1 MKNMKVSMKLIVS
14 FLLVVLLATI
24 IGVVGIFGMN
34 SINSSKTEMYYT
46 KTVPLPYLGKA
57 TEELQNARVNVREM
71 VLYAEKGNEKGVEDA
86 WDYTSKLLPE
96 IAYNLSEFG
105 KYVENDDVS
114 KLYED
119 AKKMYEVEYL
129 PVVNAIRD
137 NARLYASTQNYDYF
151 HIIDDNLDKCRE
163 LSYTMMDKFD
173 TAIDLLM
180 EEGADSYQAADQMA
194 TMLLTVIIVVIVV
207 SIIIAMFLAF
217 YISGLIAK
225 PLSIIANAF
234 KLIGSEGRLDF
245 DDATNRSANETATRK
260 DELGDC
266 ARGFKGII
274 SHLTEIEQNLSA
286 IADGDLTTSVHVL
299 SANDTIGNSLERT
312 LDNLNT
318 MFGEINSASN
328 QVSTGSKQI
337 ADGAQ
342 SLAQG
347 STEQAA
353 SVEELSASIGEIAQK
368 TKENAGMAERAAQ
381 LAKTIMGNAEKGSGQ
396 MGEMTTAVHE
406 INQASQSISKVIKVI
421 DDIAFQTNILALN
434 AAVEAA
440 RAGQHGKGFAVVA
453 EEVRN
458 LAAKSAEAAKDT
470 GGLIQ
475 NSMEKAELGARIAGE
490 TAESLAEIV
499 SGISE
504 STNIVSEIA
513 KSSEE
518 QSLGITQINTGIDQ
532 VAQVVQQNSATAQE
546 SAAASEEMSSQS
558 TMLEELISQFKLKSA
573 GFGSSALPSRSAKAA
588 EALPPVPADNVYEPG
603 NDNFGKY

>member
-14 FLLVVLLATI
+14 FAIVI
-24 IGVVGIFGMN
+24 ILTAIVGVVGIFGMQN
-34 SINSSKTEMYYT
+34 VNAAKQDMYYT
-46 KTVPLPYLGKA
+46 ITKPIPYLGKV
-57 TEELQNARVNVREM
+57 EEGLQSARVYVRDMVMAAMAENPTKVDEDWNNVLSRLGDMQDAVAPFRDNVGSDSALE
-71 VLYAEKGNEKGVEDA
+71 VFNEA
-86 WDYTSKLLPE
+86 MRMY
-96 IAYNLSEFG
+96 
-105 KYVENDDVS
+105 END
-114 KLYED
+114 L
-119 AKKMYEVEYL
+119 A
-129 PVVNAIRD
+129 PVVNAIHAAAKSGTPEDIDKIKTELLPDCVR
-137 NARLYASTQNYDYF
+137 YAY
-151 HIIDDNLDKCRE
+151 IIVG
-163 LSYTMMDKFD
+163 KFD
-173 TAIDLLM
+173 ECTNILM
-180 EEGADSYQAADQMA
+180 QYGEDSYQASDRLG
-194 TMLLTVIIVVIVV
+194 TLLLTVIIIVLAV
-207 SIIIAMFLAF
+207 AIAIAVFLTF
-217 YISGLIAK
+217 YISGLIAT
-225 PLSIIANAF
+225 PLSIMAGAFSQIGTRGKLTFDASVTNAAN
-234 KLIGSEGRLDF
+234 DV
-245 DDATNRSANETATRK
+245 ATRK

-266 ARGFKGII
+266 AKGFNGII
-274 SHLTEIEQNLSA
+274 AHLAEIESNLA
-286 IADGDLTTSVHVL
+286 EIADGDLTTSVHAL
-299 SANDTIGNSLERT
+299 SEEDSIANSMQRT

-368 TKENAGMAERAAQ
+368 TKENAEKAERAAT
-381 LAKTIMGNAEKGSGQ
+381 LASTIMQNAEKGSSQ
-396 MGEMTTAVHE
+396 MNDMTTAVQE

-490 TAESLAEIV
+490 TAESLADIV
-499 SGISE
+499 SGINE
-504 STNIVSEIA
+504 SSIIVSDIA
-513 KSSEE
+513 TSSEE
-518 QSLGITQINTGIDQ
+518 QALGITQINTGIDQ

-546 SAAASEEMSSQS
+546 SAAASEQMSSQS
-558 TMLEELISQFKLKSA
+558 TMLEELISQFKLKNQT
-573 GFGSSALPSRSAKAA
+573 FGSPALPTRHSS
-588 EALPPVPADNVYEPG
+588 PSVSDSMPVHEDVYEPVG
-603 NDNFGKY
+603 GDDFGKY